1 MVGLLVILKIDNY
14 MLLNKVREN
23 GIDLFIKVIDDIE
36 FKYEA
41 NEFMYHADY
50 NTFQLVFKFEDYT
63 KIINDGKEHMY
74 IIAEYV
80 NAGESVLCK
89 CQSEDFDELL
99 DMIKEWNDTNKI
111 V

>member
-1 MVGLLVILKIDNY
+1 
-14 MLLNKVREN
+14 MLLNKVREK
-23 GIDLFIKVIDDIE
+23 GIDLF
-36 FKYEA
+36 
-41 NEFMYHADY
+41 
-50 NTFQLVFKFEDYT
+50 
-63 KIINDGKEHMY
+63 INDGKEHMY

-89 CQSEDFDELL
+89 WQSEDFDELL

>member
-1 MVGLLVILKIDNY
+1 
-14 MLLNKVREN
+14 MLLNKVRER
-23 GIDLFIKVIDDIE
+23 GIDLFIKIIDDME

-41 NEFMYHADY
+41 HEFMYHVDY

-80 NAGESVLCK
+80 N
-89 CQSEDFDELL
+89 
-99 DMIKEWNDTNKI
+99 
-111 V
+111 

>member
-1 MVGLLVILKIDNY
+1 
-14 MLLNKVREN
+14 MLLNKIQEK
-23 GIDLFIKVIDDIE
+23 GIDLFIKIIDDME

-41 NEFMYHADY
+41 HEFMYHVDY

-63 KIINDGKEHMY
+63 KIINDDKEHMY

-80 NAGESVLCK
+80 NADDSVLCK
-89 CQSEDFDELL
+89 WQSEDFDELL

-111 V
+111 P